1 MEIVKFVVIGII
13 CAVMTVV
20 VRQYRPEL
28 AVIVQLAGIVI
39 IAIFAFEYLKN
50 IFEETGSFFSDVQIV
65 SDGYLTILVKILAI
79 AVITKLG
86 ADICSDSSNS
96 ALSTVVELTGK
107 TVILV
112 MCLSLIKTLVTL
124 AKGLLE

>member
-50 IFEETGSFFSDVQIV
+50 IFEETGSFFSDVQVV
-65 SDGYLTILVKILAI
+65 SDGYLTILIKILAI

-96 ALSTVVELTGK
+96 ALATVVELTGK

>member
-13 CAVMTVV
+13 CTVMTVV

-28 AVIVQLAGIVI
+28 AVAVQLAGIVI
-39 IAIFAFEYLKN
+39 IAIYAFEYLKN
-50 IFEETGSFFSDVQIV
+50 IFEEIGSFFSDVQIV
-65 SDGYLTILVKILAI
+65 SDGYLAILIKILSI

-96 ALSTVVELTGK
+96 ALATVVELTGK

>member
-50 IFEETGSFFSDVQIV
+50 IFEETGSFFSDVKIV
-65 SDGYLTILVKILAI
+65 SDGYLTILIKILAI

-96 ALSTVVELTGK
+96 ALATVVELTGK

>member
-1 MEIVKFVVIGII
+1 M
-13 CAVMTVV
+13 
-20 VRQYRPEL
+20 
-28 AVIVQLAGIVI
+28 
-39 IAIFAFEYLKN
+39 
-50 IFEETGSFFSDVQIV
+50 FSDVQIV
-65 SDGYLTILVKILAI
+65 SDGYLAILIKILSI

-96 ALSTVVELTGK
+96 ALATVVELTGK

>member
-50 IFEETGSFFSDVQIV
+50 VFEETGSFFSDVQIV

-96 ALSTVVELTGK
+96 ALATVVELTGK